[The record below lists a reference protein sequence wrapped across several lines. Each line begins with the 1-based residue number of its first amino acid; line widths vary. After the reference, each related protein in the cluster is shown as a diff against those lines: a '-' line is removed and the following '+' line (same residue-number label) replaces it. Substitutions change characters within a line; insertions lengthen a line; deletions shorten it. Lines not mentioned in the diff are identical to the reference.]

1 MKKATFEPEQKIS
14 IHNSLPEALDKTE
27 AELPA
32 VDESEGGHK
41 SYRYGLSRKAGI
53 SILGLLVFV
62 VFAAA
67 GIGIGVGVTIKK
79 TPSPSARTS
88 TSTQTNVTRYARLAS
103 ITSPLKLILNST
115 SSPTSQPSVVPKS
128 SHLIRN
134 DSSLAALTLYGG
146 DRIVHFQ
153 DPMGIIWEIK
163 YQLSANIWSLTPSP
177 VVASGSRNFTPLA
190 LLHNPNTTDEAVI
203 SVHSRSWFWY

>member
-1 MKKATFEPEQKIS
+1 MEKATFEPEQTILMN
-14 IHNSLPEALDKTE
+14 NSLPEAHDKTE
-27 AELPA
+27 AGFQA

-41 SYRYGLSRKAGI
+41 SYRFGLSRKAGV
-53 SILGLLVFV
+53 SVLVLLVFV

-67 GIGIGVGVTIKK
+67 GIGIGVGITIKK

-88 TSTQTNVTRYARLAS
+88 TSTQTSVTRYARSANIS
-103 ITSPLKLILNST
+103 SPLKLILNST
-115 SSPTSQPSVVPKS
+115 SSPTSQPSVVSKS
-128 SHLIRN
+128 SHIIRN

-153 DPMGIIWEIK
+153 DPIGIIWEMK
-163 YQLSANIWSLTPSP
+163 FQLSTNIWSMTSSP
-177 VVASGSRNFTPLA
+177 VVASGPRNFAPLA

-203 SVHSRSWFWY
+203 FVHSRY